1 MTNWTPMPYERLLA
15 FQAAKE
21 LLTLV
26 REAKIADA
34 HLRDQAL
41 RAAKSACLNIAEA
54 AGRWTAADQK
64 RVFGIARGEAM
75 EAAAAMEIA
84 AVSHTTP
91 PHAAAS
97 HRPTAATRSMTA
109 KKIVAACHAVELVS
123 KTELAC
129 SPKPTTTAQ

>member
-21 LLTLV
+21 LLSIV

-84 AVSHTTP
+84 AAAGDCTLEAARAAARPDSARCSRCRSSTSPPPARPTP
-91 PHAAAS
+91 RRETRRAAAS
-97 HRPTAATRSMTA
+97 RRARP
-109 KKIVAACHAVELVS
+109 
-123 KTELAC
+123 
-129 SPKPTTTAQ
+129 